1 MAHGVSVAKEK
12 TVNLLD
18 KRKHIEQRAER
29 PPGGQPSAAC
39 LLLPL
44 IRHGFLD
51 SEGVEGEDDKF
62 RSQNGR
68 VATHLGFLIFISIP
82 LNMQDLIKISLC
94 HRGPEGPWW
103 VPNRGNR

>member
-1 MAHGVSVAKEK
+1 MEYQWQKRK

-18 KRKHIEQRAER
+18 KRKHIEQRAEW

-44 IRHGFLD
+44 IRRGFLD
-51 SEGVEGEDDKF
+51 SEGVEGEGDKF

-68 VATHLGFLIFISIP
+68 VATRLGFLIFISIS
-82 LNMQDLIKISLC
+82 LNMQDLIKISLYL
-94 HRGPEGPWW
+94 RGPEGPWW

>member
-1 MAHGVSVAKEK
+1 MEYQWRKKK

-18 KRKHIEQRAER
+18 KRKHIEQSTEW
-29 PPGGQPSAAC
+29 PPGVQPSATC
-39 LLLPL
+39 LLFPL

-62 RSQNGR
+62 RSQNGH
-68 VATHLGFLIFISIP
+68 VATRLGFLIFISIS
-82 LNMQDLIKISLC
+82 LNMRDLIKISLC
-94 HRGPEGPWW
+94 RRGPEGPWW